1 MNLSGVSSRRG
12 SYSGPQILFAGTGA
26 FAQNRNG
33 LKSTQEKIERQQKA
47 GNQIAF
53 WEGQKENLKN
63 MQCDT
68 LDEIARKLEMFHNY
82 EEEIAAVKEAYNSE
96 QIWHVMDEAR
106 EMGEKIAEAVE
117 DSEPKT
123 PEERQ
128 EEELEEITGVEKGEL
143 MEALD
148 ELLEDVEN
156 LADSSKLPEELENS
170 ANGAQ
175 ELESFENK
183 DKGLENLGN
192 KAQELESSGEGA
204 SELDC
209 SNEGMPE
216 GKGLSGAVPMEEAY
230 RAGEREFRDSLMLHL
245 KELEAR
251 AARYRPVNFVV

>member
-175 ELESFENK
+175 ELES
-183 DKGLENLGN
+183 
-192 KAQELESSGEGA
+192 SGEGA

-209 SNEGMPE
+209 SNEGMPG
-216 GKGLSGAVPMEEAY
+216 GKGLSGAMPMEEAY
-230 RAGEREFRDSLMLHL
+230 QAGEREFRDSLMLHL